1 MECQFA
7 EPDLPRANVL
17 RSSRPR
23 SFLEADQAVTL
34 TGYDSYCDFDSAGL
48 VVDHVDYLDAAAD
61 TLNPYPIRP
70 ESSALSKDDY
80 SMSVSDSPAS
90 SSPSEQVRAFDQ
102 MYDGGPP
109 PWDIGRPQST
119 FVELADQGLLVGRV
133 LDVGCGT
140 GEHALMAA
148 ARGLDATGIDAV
160 PKAIGDAQRKAEDR
174 GLAVRFLV
182 ADALRL
188 ADLGEQFDTVLD
200 SGLFHIF
207 SDEDRPRFVA
217 SLGTAISAGG
227 HYYLLCFSDRQP
239 GTVGPRR
246 VSESEIRDAFG
257 PPDWRVDA
265 IDAVTMDTNMEPIR
279 AWRASISRV

>member
-1 MECQFA
+1 MSISENS
-7 EPDLPRANVL
+7 PSPHG
-17 RSSRPR
+17 RP
-23 SFLEADQAVTL
+23 
-34 TGYDSYCDFDSAGL
+34 G
-48 VVDHVDYLDAAAD
+48 
-61 TLNPYPIRP
+61 
-70 ESSALSKDDY
+70 
-80 SMSVSDSPAS
+80 
-90 SSPSEQVRAFDQ
+90 PSEQVRAFDQ

-109 PWDIGRPQST
+109 PWDIGRPQPT

-133 LDVGCGT
+133 LDIGCGT

-160 PKAIGDAQRKAEDR
+160 PKAISQAQRKAEDR
-174 GLAVRFLV
+174 GLTVRFLV

-207 SDEDRPRFVA
+207 SDEDRPRFIA
-217 SLGTAISAGG
+217 SLGTAITAGG

-239 GTVGPRR
+239 GTMGPRR
-246 VSESEIRDAFG
+246 VSESEIRESFV

-265 IDAVTMDTNMEPIR
+265 IDAVTMGTNMEPIR

>member
-1 MECQFA
+1 
-7 EPDLPRANVL
+7 
-17 RSSRPR
+17 
-23 SFLEADQAVTL
+23 
-34 TGYDSYCDFDSAGL
+34 
-48 VVDHVDYLDAAAD
+48 
-61 TLNPYPIRP
+61 
-70 ESSALSKDDY
+70 
-80 SMSVSDSPAS
+80 MSVSDSPAS

-102 MYDGGPP
+102 MYHGGPP
-109 PWDIGRPQST
+109 PWDIGRPQPT

-217 SLGTAISAGG
+217 SLGTSISAGG

-257 PPDWRVDA
+257 PPDWRVNA

-279 AWRASISRV
+279 AWRASISLV